1 MGQRELK
8 EQKVIGKRARLD
20 TNTKQKQIQ
29 QSYQGNKEI
38 QRVICKRAR
47 LIENK
52 YKYSRAT

>member
-29 QSYQGNKEI
+29 QSYQGNKAI
-38 QRVICKRAR
+38 QRVIGLKVR
-47 LIENK
+47 LMQNK